1 MDKDLRSLHE
11 ILDED
16 YPEIA
21 QLWAEAVNADF
32 ESIYLEDAGKTEE
45 AKKMREIH
53 NTKWAEYK
61 LAVKLVLGVEYK
73 Y

>member
-1 MDKDLRSLHE
+1 MEKDYRSLYE
-11 ILDED
+11 ILDEE

-32 ESIYLEDAGKTEE
+32 ESIYLDEEGKTEE
-45 AKKMREIH
+45 SKKMREIH
-53 NTKWAEYK
+53 EKKWAEYK
-61 LAVKLVLGVEYK
+61 LAVKLAMGVDYR